1 MINREESQA
10 TYRILDASANRAF
23 EGIRTLEE
31 FARFVLD
38 DASLAEPLKSLRHE
52 LALALEVLSRKKL
65 LQARDTSGD
74 VGTELKTRGEYQR
87 PNAAS
92 VVAAAAS
99 RLQQALRCLEEYGKT
114 ISMEMA
120 IKIESL
126 RYRSYDLC
134 AQLELVCLTANPNRE
149 KLRTSCLYVLCD
161 GATDEDLFSQRLKQ
175 CVDGGVDVI
184 QLRDRRLTD
193 RQLLERAEIAV
204 ALLRDSQV
212 LFIVN
217 DRVDIAV
224 ACGADGVHV
233 GQDELTVEAV
243 RKVAGNNLLV
253 GVSTHSIDQARQA
266 VIDGADYI
274 GVGPCFPSQT
284 KSFDS
289 FVGTELLKQVSQEIA
304 IAAFAIGGVSL
315 ENVVNVVNS
324 GINRIAVSAAV
335 CGASD
340 VIGAARELSSQLRA
354 GASRAD
360 KSEDI

>member
-1 MINREESQA
+1 MINREETQA

-52 LALALEVLSRKKL
+52 LTLALSVLSRERL

-74 VGTELKTRGEYQR
+74 VGTELKTTGEYQR
-87 PNAAS
+87 SNASA

-99 RLQQALRCLEEYGKT
+99 RLQQSLRCLEEYGKT
-114 ISMEMA
+114 ISTEMA
-120 IKIESL
+120 IKIESV

-134 AQLELVCLTANPNRE
+134 ARLELVSLDANPRHE
-149 KLRTSCLYVLCD
+149 KLGKSCLYVLSD
-161 GATDEDLFSQRLKQ
+161 GATTEDRFAQRLKQ
-175 CVDGGVDVI
+175 CVEGGVDVI

-193 RQLLERAEIAV
+193 RQLLERARIAAN
-204 ALLRDSQV
+204 ALQGSEV

-224 ACGADGVHV
+224 ASGADGVHV

-243 RKVAGNNLLV
+243 RQVAGTNLLV

-289 FVGTELLKQVSQEIA
+289 FVGTALLEQVSREITMT
-304 IAAFAIGGVSL
+304 AFAIGGVSL
-315 ENVVNVVNS
+315 DNVAQVVGA

-335 CGASD
+335 CAAAD
-340 VIGAARELSSQLRA
+340 VAGAARELSSQLR
-354 GASRAD
+354 GGSSRA
-360 KSEDI
+360 